1 MNAKK
6 FVLFS
11 MLLVAVSLQALGQQ
25 RGESQRR
32 GEGQRGRPGNERMVE
47 AMKERL
53 DLSDDQVTK
62 LKEIYKK
69 SADEFRKL
77 REETAEENHDR
88 REEFRKLRNKQ
99 QEEVSTLL
107 TEEQLKELKKWR
119 EERQSQRR
127 RPRPKPENHNE

>member
-11 MLLVAVSLQALGQQ
+11 MLLVAVSRQALGQQ
-25 RGESQRR
+25 LGESQRR

-77 REETAEENHDR
+77 REETAEENNDR
-88 REEFRKLRNKQ
+88 REEFRKWRNKQ
-99 QEEVSTLL
+99 QKEVSTIL
-107 TEEQLKELKKWR
+107 TEQQQKELKTKKEKR
-119 EERQSQRR
+119 KNKKEKKR
-127 RPRPKPENHNE
+127 